1 MSRMWSILMSVPCE
15 LEKDVYCTCFDGI
28 FYIYHLIQ
36 LTDTVVQVIYILLL
50 SFCLFNLSIT
60 N

>member
-1 MSRMWSILMSVPCE
+1 MYILLV
-15 LEKDVYCTCFDGI
+15 FDGI

-36 LTDTVVQVIYILLL
+36 LTDNVVQVIYILLL
-50 SFCLFNLSIT
+50 NFCLFDLSIT